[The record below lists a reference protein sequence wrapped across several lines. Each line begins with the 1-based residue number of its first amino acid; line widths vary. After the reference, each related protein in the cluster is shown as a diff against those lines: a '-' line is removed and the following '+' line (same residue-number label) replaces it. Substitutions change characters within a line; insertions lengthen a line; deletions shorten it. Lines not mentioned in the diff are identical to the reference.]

1 MSKALSQSKDSQWD
15 LVVVGGGGAGLASAV
30 SAAQKGLKVLLL
42 ERNAHVGG
50 TTAMSVGS
58 YTAAG
63 SSLQKRKNIKDNP
76 EWLVEDMWKFDEALL
91 TGDSP
96 TIRTLYAQQSA
107 RGLEWLISLGVAFS
121 GPYPELPHRVN
132 RMHNVIPNSKTY
144 IVRLL
149 EAAKKHGVTIV
160 TNAQVGDLIIT
171 EGKACGVRYSNGG
184 QELTAQSSGGVVLAT
199 GDFSGSK
206 SLREKYLSDSAAKAL
221 PINQNALGIG
231 HEIAVKHGASTLQ
244 MDRLFGPQLRFPTPS
259 KGGFLNLLPT
269 WKWLCKLEALIVNS
283 VPTWVLKPVV
293 KSLLVA
299 WMSPTDAI
307 FKSGGILVNQSG
319 NRFGKES
326 SPAAELAMQEN
337 CAGFIIIDETIAKKF
352 NSAPNYISTA
362 PGIAF
367 AYFTDYKRG
376 RPDLVTSAKT
386 VKELAATIKTD
397 VKNLEESIASSG
409 LKAPFISLGPVY
421 SMLTVTEGSLA
432 INAKLQVLKDD
443 GSVVKGLYA
452 VGAVG
457 QGGMLLKGHGHHIG
471 WAMTSGMLAGEEVA
485 QALKSQYS
493 TVTS

>member
-1 MSKALSQSKDSQWD
+1 MSEALSQSKDSHWD

-42 ERNAHVGG
+42 ERHAQVGG

-63 SSLQKRKNIKDNP
+63 SSLQKRRDIVDNP

-96 TIRTLYAQQSA
+96 IMRSLYAQQSA

-149 EAAKKHGVTIV
+149 EAAKKHGVKIV
-160 TNAQVGDLIIT
+160 TNAQVSDLIIT
-171 EGKACGVRYSNGG
+171 EGKVCGVRYSNGG
-184 QELTAQSSGGVVLAT
+184 QELSAHSSGGVVLAT

-206 SLREKYLSDSAAKAL
+206 TLREKHLSVSAAKAL

-244 MDRLFGPQLRFPTPS
+244 MDRLFGPQLRFPTP
-259 KGGFLNLLPT
+259 
-269 WKWLCKLEALIVNS
+269 
-283 VPTWVLKPVV
+283 TWVLKPVV

-307 FKSGGILVNQSG
+307 FKSGGILVNQKG
-319 NRFGKES
+319 NRFGSED
-326 SPAAELAMQEN
+326 SPAAELAMQEK
-337 CAGFIIIDETIAKKF
+337 CAGFIIIDEAIAKKF

-367 AYFTDYKRG
+367 AYFSDYKRG

-386 VKELAATIKTD
+386 VNELAASIKTD
-397 VKNLEESIASSG
+397 AKNLGESIASSD

-443 GSVVKGLYA
+443 GSVLKGLYA

-471 WAMTSGMLAGEEVA
+471 WAMTSGMLVGEIVA
-485 QALKSQYS
+485 EARKG
-493 TVTS
+493 